1 VLTIASIGS
10 AGARRLRARTVRA
23 ACAVGTAATLFGAVA
38 CAGDSGTGDDE
49 VAVIG
54 SFYPMSW
61 VAQRVAGSATSVTTL
76 TKPGAEPHDLEL
88 TPRQIVEVARAD
100 LIVYIKGLQP
110 AVDQAIDE
118 HAKDKAVD
126 AASLVRA
133 LPATGETNAV
143 AHGDSGSGDSGSRIG
158 GSERGERDPHL
169 WLDPNRLATVAT
181 TVADRLA
188 ASDPGH
194 AATYRAN
201 ARALGADLHA
211 LDGAFATGLRSC
223 RQKVIVTSHAA
234 FAYLADRYGLTQI
247 SVAGIDP
254 QSEPSPARLAAL
266 TGEIRRTGASTVF
279 TETLVSPKV
288 AQTLAREAGVRT
300 ATLDPVE
307 GLPAGSKG
315 DYLSIMRQNLQ
326 TLRTALRCS

>member
-1 VLTIASIGS
+1 VLTNGSIGS
-10 AGARRLRARTVRA
+10 AGARRLRVRAVRA
-23 ACAVGTAATLFGAVA
+23 ACAVGTAATLFGAAA
-38 CAGDSGTGDDE
+38 CAGDTGAGDTGPGAGE

-88 TPRQIVEVARAD
+88 TPRQVVDVARAD

-110 AVDQAIDE
+110 AVDQAVDQ
-118 HAKDKAVD
+118 HAKDKAID
-126 AASLVRA
+126 AASLVRP
-133 LPATGETNAV
+133 LRPAGQTSAV
-143 AHGDSGSGDSGSRIG
+143 EPGNEASGGSGA
-158 GSERGERDPHL
+158 RDPHL
-169 WLDPNRLATVAT
+169 WLDPGMLASVAT
-181 TVADRLA
+181 TVAGRLA

-194 AATYRAN
+194 AATYQAN
-201 ARALGADLHA
+201 ARALGTDLHT
-211 LDGAFATGLRSC
+211 LDRTFAAGLRAC
-223 RQKVIVTSHAA
+223 RQQVIVTSHAA
-234 FAYLADRYGLTQI
+234 FAYLADRYGLTQV

-254 QSEPSPARLAAL
+254 QAEPSPARLAAL
-266 TGEIRRTGASTVF
+266 AREIHRTGATTVF

-300 ATLDPVE
+300 ATLDPLE

-326 TLRTALRCS
+326 TLRTALGCS